1 MPYISFY
8 LYSLYPYGLFLI
20 FQYGIALYSLHPHT
34 LITIL
39 HFMSHIFFTTYVHMH
54 YFKTFPFGISKSQ
67 AYFLLFSQ
75 LTWVN
80 PYDSELDSL
89 AESTPESNLITINFF

>member
-1 MPYISFY
+1 
-8 LYSLYPYGLFLI
+8 
-20 FQYGIALYSLHPHT
+20 

-67 AYFLLFSQ
+67 AYFLLFS
-75 LTWVN
+75 
-80 PYDSELDSL
+80 
-89 AESTPESNLITINFF
+89 

>member
-1 MPYISFY
+1 MTTILHFMPYISFY

-67 AYFLLFSQ
+67 AYFLLFS
-75 LTWVN
+75 
-80 PYDSELDSL
+80 
-89 AESTPESNLITINFF
+89 